1 MSKRIEQI
9 KKLIDTDKVYTPE
22 KAIELVKK
30 TSNVKFDASVEVHV
44 KLGIDT
50 GRGDQQVR
58 GTATLPYGTGKKKKI
73 AVFVQGG
80 SNEEKEAK
88 EAGVQVVGGE
98 ELISEI
104 GQTGKCD
111 FDIAIATP
119 QIMPKLARI
128 AKILGPKGLMPNPKA
143 ETITTNIKKAVE
155 DLQKGKISFKNDDSG
170 NLHQVIGKVSFENKK
185 ILENFNIF
193 IEAVRKAKPTGVK
206 GNYIRNVSLC
216 SSMGPS
222 VKVGI

>member
-206 GNYIRNVSLC
+206 GIYIRNVSLC

>member
-170 NLHQVIGKVSFENKK
+170 NLHQVIGKVSFEDKK
-185 ILENFNIF
+185 ILENFNTF

-206 GNYIRNVSLC
+206 GIYIRNVSLC

>member
-170 NLHQVIGKVSFENKK
+170 NLHQVIGKVSFEDKK
-185 ILENFNIF
+185 ILENFNTF